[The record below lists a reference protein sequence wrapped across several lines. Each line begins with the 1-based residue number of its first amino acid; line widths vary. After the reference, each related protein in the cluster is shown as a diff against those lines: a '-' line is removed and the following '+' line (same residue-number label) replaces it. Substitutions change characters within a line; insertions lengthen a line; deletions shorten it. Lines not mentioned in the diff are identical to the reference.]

1 VLLCSRRCH
10 HRDFD
15 RVPVGQ
21 HAHTQRGADDG
32 SVRSGGRGSRLM
44 RGLQSRATATAFVW
58 QLIDSWPVGA
68 SCHTCLAVLLTS
80 LPAVIRNYFTEC
92 DRIWWD
98 RRGGGSL
105 TLWGGIFGSKKSV
118 RFALQGL
125 WTDHLLGRLTELNA
139 VPLSDGRRLNRMRV
153 GETIH
158 QRIEP
163 ATLGSVP
170 VEFPQKRPR
179 QTGVV
184 PLTEGAPRLL
194 STSTSTRS
202 WHCSTPSRSRVA
214 CSVQPQPV
222 ASPQSMTG
230 I

>member
-98 RRGGGSL
+98 RRRASL
-105 TLWGGIFGSKKSV
+105 TLRAGCSGARNRCDSHPRPSDGPP
-118 RFALQGL
+118 
-125 WTDHLLGRLTELNA
+125 LGRLTELNA

-194 STSTSTRS
+194 STSTSTHS